1 MGLDAA
7 LSIASGGLANVSAG
21 LALVS
26 HNVANAGTPGYVT
39 ESATQTAL
47 DAQGIGMGVRTGP
60 AIRLLNTQLQA
71 QVQAQASTVAGLTTQ
86 QSALQAIDAAQG
98 TPGQGQDLGSLL
110 GALGNQFSTL
120 LNDPSNATQQQAVV
134 SAAGTLA
141 GQINTLSN
149 TYTAQR
155 QAAQNAIVLAVGT
168 INSTLAAIGSLSDQ
182 IMATKAAG
190 QSTADLENQRDA
202 QLASLTQ
209 VISVNTLAQP
219 NGDMLLTTA
228 SGTELPTHGPADPL
242 STAAA
247 NVQPGAYYPG
257 GGIPAVMLGGVDVT
271 ASLTGGQLGANL
283 TLRDTT
289 LPTDQAEL
297 DEFAQNLAGR
307 FSAQGLTLFTDAS
320 GAVPAGGGTPV
331 QSGYVGFGATIQ
343 VNPAVTATPSLVRD
357 GTTAI
362 AGSATGASAFTP
374 NPPGGPA
381 GFSTLIARVIDF
393 PLGADAQ
400 AGVAQPASNTSG
412 LGPTGTLAA
421 PYASQPTLGGIASAL
436 VGAQSAASAAVSA
449 QLSTEQGVQTTL
461 QGQLTSQSGVNMD
474 TQMSQ
479 MIALQNAYGAN
490 AKVIAA
496 VQAMYT
502 QLLSAV
508 Q

>member
-26 HNVANAGTPGYVT
+26 HNVANAGTQGYVT
-39 ESATQTAL
+39 ETATQTAL
-47 DAQGIGMGVRTGP
+47 DAQGVGMGVRTGP
-60 AIRLLNTQLQA
+60 AIRLLDTQLQA
-71 QVQAQASTVAGLTTQ
+71 QVQAQTSTVAGLATQ

-98 TPGQGQDLGSLL
+98 TPGQGQDLASLL

-134 SAAGTLA
+134 SAATTLA

-155 QAAQNAIVLAVGT
+155 QAAQNAIVAGIGT
-168 INSTLAAIGSLSDQ
+168 VNAALAAIGSLSDQ
-182 IMATKAAG
+182 IMAAKAAG

-202 QLASLTQ
+202 QVAGLSQQLA
-209 VISVNTLAQP
+209 VNTLVQP
-219 NGDMLLTTA
+219 NGDMLITTA

-242 STAAA
+242 STAPA
-247 NVQPGAYYPG
+247 NVQPGSTYPG

-271 ASLTGGQLGANL
+271 AALTGGQIGANL
-283 TLRDTT
+283 TLRDST

-307 FSAQGLTLFTDAS
+307 FAAQGLALFTDAS
-320 GAVPAGGGTPV
+320 GAVPAGGGVPV
-331 QSGYVGFGATIQ
+331 QAGYVGFSATIQ
-343 VNPAVTATPSLVRD
+343 VNPAVSATPSLVRD

-362 AGSATGASAFTP
+362 AGSPSGASAFTP
-374 NPPGGPA
+374 NPASGPA
-381 GFSTLIARVIDF
+381 GFSTLITRVLDF
-393 PLGADAQ
+393 TLGADAQ
-400 AGVAQPASNTSG
+400 PGVSQPASNTTG
-412 LGPTGTLAA
+412 LGATGTLAA
-421 PYASQPTLGGIASAL
+421 PYAPQPTLGSIATAL
-436 VGAQSAASAAVSA
+436 VGAQSAASASVSA

-461 QGQLTSQSGVNMD
+461 EGQLTSQSGVNMD